1 MAVQYKFRS
10 SVAFDSVD
18 LSGRSSISVRD
29 LRARISDIKK
39 LKICA
44 DFDLVLSDAD
54 TGKVFENEDFQI
66 PVGASVVIKRVPT
79 GREATNDRDAIAG
92 TAGKS
97 GGCVGTLQLSTSEN
111 FGVDNFDDFGFDLY
125 PNLDTT
131 IHCYADDM
139 DHFNSSANKKKDV
152 SVRSFEV
159 PNLKGQKIDRSDVS
173 EDLSNIGE
181 NFREESDEGENQKEM
196 NSKNNVELKK
206 KLSEDMHFQVTFNT
220 DLPAEL
226 RCSLCNSIFKEA
238 VMIPCCQH
246 SFCNRCI
253 ASTLV
258 KQSSCPKCSSTKCTV
273 KDLLPNLSLRQAIEH
288 FLEAQNASIVSYNNL
303 PMYAPDGE
311 SGIQTKEV
319 SCAVSVRPQLP
330 TCQPSP
336 SATGMGSNHVVSEPA
351 SECNFP
357 FKRNE
362 ELCTETRGGR
372 VAIPSIKHRKY
383 ERNCYMCG
391 APDHLIRE
399 CPHAKTGN
407 AVASGGIPPY
417 QEGYWRGASFTNVRP
432 YANIY
437 GAPPMM
443 PFDPMM
449 FQAPAF
455 GISSCMPPMYG
466 SLPAPYGFMTMGAV
480 PHLMMP
486 GVEPITHAAET
497 MNKKNGVRKRN
508 YELQERYHG
517 SDLSEGCYSGGTERS
532 HAQLIQSD
540 KRSSSDDDEQRAHGK
555 HSQQKHN
562 SPRRRPSYEGD
573 KLHLVNEK
581 HKEPHLFACG
591 MDQRSY
597 FSEKSKS
604 DLQDVSNDSR
614 RHNGERRSHQ
624 HKCSKHSGSDC
635 SWKKHHSS
643 RLHEDDEFVT
653 HLKSHRCEQY
663 NQSESCLEPESSTDH
678 RKLHKERESSHRF
691 RHSSRIIK
699 SRDER
704 LDNDRRE
711 MGKVWKKR
719 ERDHGYKESRDHGYK
734 ESRRIR

>member
-97 GGCVGTLQLSTSEN
+97 GGCVGTLQLSTSERLKASGCCLVVTNSSETMGRKEGTPTSSGKPPPSSCPLFCLRERKEQVYALPLGEMRKTRRSPKQKTRSCRLSPSFYATNKVRYAISAKAAQILYKSRRLGDLTSRQWQCSSLCILTTDYHLQN

-159 PNLKGQKIDRSDVS
+159 PNLKGQKIDRSDVKV
-173 EDLSNIGE
+173 GE

-303 PMYAPDGE
+303 PMYAPGE
-311 SGIQTKEV
+311 NTEQYRAG
-319 SCAVSVRPQLP
+319 
-330 TCQPSP
+330 
-336 SATGMGSNHVVSEPA
+336 
-351 SECNFP
+351 
-357 FKRNE
+357 
-362 ELCTETRGGR
+362 CTE
-372 VAIPSIKHRKY
+372 H
-383 ERNCYMCG
+383 
-391 APDHLIRE
+391 
-399 CPHAKTGN
+399 
-407 AVASGGIPPY
+407 
-417 QEGYWRGASFTNVRP
+417 
-432 YANIY
+432 
-437 GAPPMM
+437 
-443 PFDPMM
+443 
-449 FQAPAF
+449 
-455 GISSCMPPMYG
+455 
-466 SLPAPYGFMTMGAV
+466 
-480 PHLMMP
+480 
-486 GVEPITHAAET
+486 
-497 MNKKNGVRKRN
+497 
-508 YELQERYHG
+508 
-517 SDLSEGCYSGGTERS
+517 GTE
-532 HAQLIQSD
+532 HFSD
-540 KRSSSDDDEQRAHGK
+540 VAFWHPLSFG
-555 HSQQKHN
+555 
-562 SPRRRPSYEGD
+562 
-573 KLHLVNEK
+573 VI
-581 HKEPHLFACG
+581 
-591 MDQRSY
+591 
-597 FSEKSKS
+597 
-604 DLQDVSNDSR
+604 SR
-614 RHNGERRSHQ
+614 IAEVVLLLTPL
-624 HKCSKHSGSDC
+624 
-635 SWKKHHSS
+635 S
-643 RLHEDDEFVT
+643 RV
-653 HLKSHRCEQY
+653 
-663 NQSESCLEPESSTDH
+663 
-678 RKLHKERESSHRF
+678 KERETRRTKVSSAAGPQARVSGPLPSGSGPKLTE
-691 RHSSRIIK
+691 SSQL
-699 SRDER
+699 S
-704 LDNDRRE
+704 DRRC
-711 MGKVWKKR
+711 
-719 ERDHGYKESRDHGYK
+719 
-734 ESRRIR
+734 